1 METTQN
7 VNATQPDYGCK
18 AYKRSRKAYAM
29 ECTFEYFVSLLVTD
43 AFLAKV
49 LLSIGMSPGAIQP
62 VATLIALSQ
71 LFQLFSIFVVQRIT
85 NVKRFVIPIH
95 MAGQLFFM
103 LLYFVPFM
111 PFAKEYK
118 SVIAVSCIMIAYFG
132 NYFVTNIIYNW
143 GNSYVSPT
151 WRGLFGAKKETLS
164 LLSGIFPT
172 LIIAYAM
179 DAFERNDNLEGGFL
193 FAAIGILIFCISDF
207 VCLMLIKND
216 VKPRERI
223 QKSEPIGVVMKKLSK
238 IRGFWYILILTVLWN
253 VGIYTTVGSLGTYK
267 VEELGFDMWPVTWI
281 AIGGCLARA
290 ALSRP
295 FGKYADKHSR
305 SKALILAMLMAVAS
319 FAVNIFTTPDS
330 KYLIIVHTLLYSAC
344 FAGIGV
350 NMLNIVYSFVPSE
363 YFVEVS
369 AIKNCVGG
377 VCGFLASF
385 VAGQFVDYM
394 IARGNHLFGIRVYA
408 QQILS
413 LVSVVVIV
421 SAILFTKFVLEK
433 QKEMVQ

>member
-1 METTQN
+1 MEPTQ
-7 VNATQPDYGCK
+7 VKEAVQPDFGSK
-18 AYKRSRKAYAM
+18 VYKRSRKAYAM

-71 LFQLFSIFVVQRIT
+71 LFQLFSIFIVQKIS
-85 NVKRFVIPIH
+85 NVKRFVVPIH
-95 MAGQLFFM
+95 MVGQLFFM
-103 LLYFVPFM
+103 VLYFVPFM

-118 SVIAVSCIMIAYFG
+118 STLAIACILIAYFG
-132 NYFVTNIIYNW
+132 NYIVTNIIYNW
-143 GNSYVSPT
+143 GNSYVSPS
-151 WRGLFGAKKETLS
+151 WRGLFGAKKESLS
-164 LLSGIFPT
+164 LISGIIPT

-193 FAAIGILIFCISDF
+193 FAAIGILIFCICDF

-216 VKPRERI
+216 IKPREKTE
-223 QKSEPIGVVMKKLSK
+223 KSEPIGLVMKKLCGM
-238 IRGFWYILILTVLWN
+238 RGFWYILILTVLWN

-267 VEELGFDMWPVTWI
+267 VDELGFDMWTVTWI
-281 AIGGCLARA
+281 AIAGCISRA
-290 ALSRP
+290 LLSRP

-305 SKALILAMLMAVAS
+305 SKALILAMMMGVAS
-319 FAVNIFTTPDS
+319 FIVNAFTTPDTRF
-330 KYLIIVHTLLYSAC
+330 LMIVYTVLYCGC

-350 NMLNIVYSFVPSE
+350 NMLNIAYSFVPAE

-377 VCGFLASF
+377 ICGFLASF
-385 VAGQFVDYM
+385 VAGRFVDYV
-394 IARGNHLFGIRVYA
+394 IAQGNELFGIRVYA

-413 LVSVVVIV
+413 IVSVIVIV
-421 SAILFTKFVLEK
+421 SAILFTKLVLEK
-433 QKEMVQ
+433 QKELVQ